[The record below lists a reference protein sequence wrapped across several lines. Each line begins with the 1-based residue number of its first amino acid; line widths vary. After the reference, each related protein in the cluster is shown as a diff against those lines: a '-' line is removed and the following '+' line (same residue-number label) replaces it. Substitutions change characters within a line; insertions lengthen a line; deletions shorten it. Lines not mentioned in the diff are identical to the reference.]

1 MKINLPCVVI
11 APNKNKVYKSY
22 IGCQERILSC
32 RVLFHTVKPR
42 FTLDTL
48 LIRTPHFYGQF
59 ALSLGKQSPY
69 ILSKSNPLDTDTPL
83 IRTLSMVPSV
93 SVLTEFDCVLCT
105 SHCTGTVIMQG
116 SLYNMTPWIIPV
128 FWHFPIS
135 WLYHQVDLKRTVSNI
150 SGKSNREPRVT
161 NWFHCQPFYEK
172 KKLVVRPFYSTVT
185 Q

>member
-22 IGCQERILSC
+22 VGCQERILSC

-59 ALSLGKQSPY
+59 ALSLRKESPY
-69 ILSKSNPLDTDTPL
+69 MFSKFNPLNTDTPF

-93 SVLTEFDCVLCT
+93 SVLTEFDCT
-105 SHCTGTVIMQG
+105 
-116 SLYNMTPWIIPV
+116 LYFTL
-128 FWHFPIS
+128 HR
-135 WLYHQVDLKRTVSNI
+135 YGDYA
-150 SGKSNREPRVT
+150 G
-161 NWFHCQPFYEK
+161 
-172 KKLVVRPFYSTVT
+172 STV
-185 Q
+185 QHDPMNYPSFLALP

>member
-59 ALSLGKQSPY
+59 ALSLRKESPY
-69 ILSKSNPLDTDTPL
+69 MFSKFNPLNTDTPF

-93 SVLTEFDCVLCT
+93 SVLTEFDCT
-105 SHCTGTVIMQG
+105 
-116 SLYNMTPWIIPV
+116 LYFTL
-128 FWHFPIS
+128 HR
-135 WLYHQVDLKRTVSNI
+135 YGDYA
-150 SGKSNREPRVT
+150 G
-161 NWFHCQPFYEK
+161 
-172 KKLVVRPFYSTVT
+172 STV
-185 Q
+185 QHDPMNYPSFLALP

>member
-48 LIRTPHFYGQF
+48 SIRTPHFYGEF

-83 IRTLSMVPSV
+83 IRTLFMVPSV
-93 SVLTEFDCVLCT
+93 SVLTEFDCTLYFT
-105 SHCTGTVIMQG
+105 LYWDGDYAGFTVQHDPMNYP
-116 SLYNMTPWIIPV
+116 SFLALSY
-128 FWHFPIS
+128 F
-135 WLYHQVDLKRTVSNI
+135 LTVPS
-150 SGKSNREPRVT
+150 S
-161 NWFHCQPFYEK
+161 
-172 KKLVVRPFYSTVT
+172 
-185 Q
+185 